1 MISFS
6 IHFLFC
12 NIFVSIIIGAIF
24 LVKKIAGKYLSGG
37 SQYRIWFLLPVILTI
52 PFLSIRPAGLSQL
65 ILLFRSA
72 KSILLPT
79 AVSAAPA
86 TAAHPLP
93 TSDWMN
99 DFSISVTRTSFP
111 TVSYLPFALW
121 ACGMLVMIF
130 FMLKSRIRLLE
141 IERSALPLQNQK
153 ARKLY
158 KKCVTEMG
166 IKRDIPV
173 YSTAFLKSPIIV
185 GMLRPRIYIPIQ
197 LISDYSET
205 DMRYMLLHELQH
217 YKHRDSFI
225 NCLMNIA
232 AIVYW
237 FNPAVWCALRQAR
250 SDREIACDTFVLQML
265 DADDYIGYG
274 NTLLNFAQKV
284 SRSPFSLVAGI
295 GGSAKQIRKRILN
308 IASYHPPTK
317 RLKIRERIL
326 FAIMI
331 ALLLESTAL
340 IPVLASDTRV
350 PLPADAV
357 VRMEDLSD
365 YFDGVE
371 GSFVLYNSNAGTWDI
386 YNEELATK
394 RFSPDSTYK
403 IYSALFALENQMI
416 TPSSSALKWDGQQYP
431 FPEWNQDQTLA
442 SAMYHSVNWYFQE
455 LDRQADFDTL
465 KDFYQRIDYG
475 NHDLSGGLPE
485 FWMESSLKI
494 SALEQVEL
502 LKKFYT
508 NEFHFESSSV
518 QAVKNSLRLSASGQA
533 VLSGK
538 TGTGIV
544 NGKSINGWF
553 IGYVEAADNTWFF
566 AANIQDSDQADS
578 TRASGIALSIL
589 ADKGIFR

>member
-12 NIFVSIIIGAIF
+12 NIFISFIIGAMI
-24 LVKKIAGKYLSGG
+24 LVKKILGKYLSSY
-37 SQYRIWFLLPVILTI
+37 SQYRIWFLLPVILSL
-52 PFLSIRPAGLSQL
+52 PFFSIRPAGLSQL
-65 ILLFRSA
+65 LLWFRSL
-72 KSILLPT
+72 KSILLP
-79 AVSAAPA
+79 AAAFAAPA

-111 TVSYLPFALW
+111 AVSYLPFALW
-121 ACGMLVMIF
+121 ACGMLAMIF
-130 FMLKSRIRLLE
+130 FLLKSRIRLFE
-141 IERSALPLQNQK
+141 IERSALPLQNQE

-158 KKCVTEMG
+158 KKCATEMG

-173 YSTAFLKSPIIV
+173 YSTAFLKSPVIV
-185 GMLRPRIYIPIQ
+185 GMLRPRIYIPIH
-197 LISDYSET
+197 LITDYNET

-217 YKHRDSFI
+217 YKHWDCLI
-225 NCLMNIA
+225 NCLMNLA

-237 FNPAVWCALRQAR
+237 FNPVVWCALKLAR

-274 NTLLNFAQKV
+274 NTLLNFAQKT
-284 SRSPFSLVAGI
+284 SRSPFSLAAGI
-295 GGSAKQIRKRILN
+295 GGSASQIRKRILN
-308 IASYHPPTK
+308 IASYHLPTRK
-317 RLKIRERIL
+317 CKIRESIL
-326 FAIMI
+326 FTVMI
-331 ALLLESTAL
+331 VLLLESTAL

-350 PLPADAV
+350 PLPAGAV

-371 GSFVLYNSNAGTWDI
+371 GSFVLYNSNADTWDI

-442 SAMYHSVNWYFQE
+442 SAMHHSVNWYFQE
-455 LDRQADFDTL
+455 LDRQADFDAL
-465 KDFYQRIDYG
+465 KDFYQRIAYG

-502 LKKFYT
+502 LKKLYT
-508 NEFHFESSSV
+508 NEFHFDNANV
-518 QAVKNSLRLSASGQA
+518 QAIRDSLTLSVSGEA

-538 TGTGIV
+538 TGTGVV
-544 NGKSINGWF
+544 NGKSSNGWL
-553 IGYVEAADNTWFF
+553 IGYVETISNTWFF
-566 AANIQDSDQADS
+566 ATNIQGSDHADS
-578 TRASGIALSIL
+578 TRASEITLRILS
-589 ADKGIFR
+589 DKGIYG

>member
-1 MISFS
+1 MISFTV
-6 IHFLFC
+6 HFLFC

-24 LVKKIAGKYLSGG
+24 LVKKIAVKYLSGG
-37 SQYRIWFLLPVILTI
+37 SQYHIWFLLPVILAI
-52 PFLSIRPAGLSQL
+52 PFLTIRPAGFSRLM
-65 ILLFRSA
+65 LLFRSA
-72 KSILLPT
+72 KSIFLPT

-111 TVSYLPFALW
+111 AADYLPFALW
-121 ACGMLVMIF
+121 ACGMLAMIF

-158 KKCVTEMG
+158 KKCVAEMG

-185 GMLRPRIYIPIQ
+185 GMLRPRIYIPLH
-197 LISDYSET
+197 LISDYNET

-232 AIVYW
+232 AVIYW

-265 DADDYIGYG
+265 DADDYVGYG
-274 NTLLNFAQKV
+274 NTLLNFAQKI
-284 SRSPFSLVAGI
+284 SHSPFSLAAGI
-295 GGSAKQIRKRILN
+295 GGSTKQIRKRILN

-317 RLKIRERIL
+317 RLRIRERIL

-331 ALLLESTAL
+331 VLLLESTAL

-350 PLPADAV
+350 PLPADAA
-357 VRMEDLSD
+357 VRMDDLSD

-371 GSFVLYNSNAGTWDI
+371 GTFVLYNSDADTWDI
-386 YNEELATK
+386 YNEELAGR

-403 IYSALFALENQMI
+403 IYSALSALESQAI

-431 FPEWNQDQTLA
+431 FPEWNQDQTLE
-442 SAMYHSVNWYFQE
+442 SAMRHSVNWYFQE
-455 LDRQADFDTL
+455 LDTQADLDTL
-465 KDFYQRIDYG
+465 KNFYQSIDYG
-475 NHDLSGGLPE
+475 NHDLSGGLPG
-485 FWMESSLKI
+485 FWMESTLKI

-502 LKKFYT
+502 LKKLYT
-508 NEFHFESSSV
+508 NEFHFESANV
-518 QAVKNSLRLSASGQA
+518 QAVKDSLKLSVSGQA

-538 TGTGIV
+538 TGTGVV
-544 NGKSINGWF
+544 NGRSVNGWF
-553 IGYVEAADNTWFF
+553 IGYVETDSNTWFF
-566 AANIQDSDQADS
+566 AANIQGSDHADS
-578 TRASGIALSIL
+578 TRASEIALNIL
-589 ADKGIFR
+589 ADKGIFG

>member
-1 MISFS
+1 MISFTV
-6 IHFLFC
+6 HFLFC

-37 SQYRIWFLLPVILTI
+37 SQYHIWFLLPVILAI
-52 PFLSIRPAGLSQL
+52 PFLTIRPAGFSRLML
-65 ILLFRSA
+65 WLRSIKA
-72 KSILLPT
+72 VVLPQ
-79 AVSAAPA
+79 AAASA
-86 TAAHPLP
+86 TAAAAD
-93 TSDWMN
+93 SFSSADWMKS
-99 DFSISVTRTSFP
+99 FGISVTKTSAP
-111 TVSYLPFALW
+111 AISYFPFALW
-121 ACGMLVMIF
+121 TGGMLAMIF
-130 FMLKSRIRLLE
+130 FMLKSRIRLLR
-141 IERSALPLQNQK
+141 IEHSALPLQNQR
-153 ARKLY
+153 AWALY
-158 KKCVTEMG
+158 KRCVTEMG

-185 GMLRPRIYIPIQ
+185 GMLRPRIYIPLH
-197 LISDYSET
+197 LISDYNET

-232 AIVYW
+232 AVVYW

-265 DADDYIGYG
+265 DADDYVGYG
-274 NTLLNFAQKV
+274 NTLLNFAQKI
-284 SRSPFSLVAGI
+284 SHSPFSLAAGI
-295 GGSAKQIRKRILN
+295 GGSTKQIRKRILN

-317 RLKIRERIL
+317 KLRIRERIL

-331 ALLLESTAL
+331 VLLLESTAL

-350 PLPADAV
+350 PLPADAA
-357 VRMEDLSD
+357 VRMDDLSD

-371 GSFVLYNSNAGTWDI
+371 GTFVLYNSDADTWDI
-386 YNEELATK
+386 YNEELAGR

-403 IYSALFALENQMI
+403 IYSALSALESQAI

-442 SAMYHSVNWYFQE
+442 SAMRHSVNWYFQE
-455 LDRQADFDTL
+455 LDTQADLDTL
-465 KDFYQRIDYG
+465 KNFYQSIDYG

-494 SALEQVEL
+494 SALEQVAL
-502 LKKFYT
+502 LKKLYT
-508 NEFHFESSSV
+508 NEFRFESANI
-518 QAVKNSLRLSASGQA
+518 QAVKDSLKLSVSGQA

-538 TGTGIV
+538 TGTGVV
-544 NGKSINGWF
+544 NGRSVNGWF
-553 IGYVEAADNTWFF
+553 IGYVETDSNTWFF
-566 AANIQDSDQADS
+566 AANIQGSDHADS
-578 TRASGIALSIL
+578 TRASEIALNIL
-589 ADKGIFR
+589 ADKGIFG

>member
-12 NIFVSIIIGAIF
+12 NIFISIIIGAMI
-24 LVKKIAGKYLSGG
+24 LVKKISRKHLS
-37 SQYRIWFLLPVILTI
+37 SYNQYRIWFLLPIILSL
-52 PFLSIRPAGLSQL
+52 PFFSIRPAGLSQL
-65 ILLFRSA
+65 ILWLRSA

-86 TAAHPLP
+86 TATHPLP

-111 TVSYLPFALW
+111 AVSYLPFALW
-121 ACGMLVMIF
+121 ACGMLAMIF
-130 FMLKSRIRLLE
+130 FMVKSRIRLLE
-141 IERSALPLQNQK
+141 IERSALLLQNQK

-158 KKCVTEMG
+158 KKCAAEMG

-185 GMLRPRIYIPIQ
+185 GMLRPRIYIPIH
-197 LISDYSET
+197 LISDYNET

-217 YKHRDSFI
+217 YKHWDCLI
-225 NCLMNIA
+225 NCLMNLA

-237 FNPAVWCALRQAR
+237 FNPVVWCALKQAR

-284 SRSPFSLVAGI
+284 SHSPFSLATGI

-357 VRMEDLSD
+357 VRIEDLSD

-371 GSFVLYNSNAGTWDI
+371 GSFVLYNSNSDTWDI

-455 LDRQADFDTL
+455 LDRQADFDAL
-465 KDFYQRIDYG
+465 KDFYQKIDYG

-502 LKKFYT
+502 LKKLYT
-508 NEFHFESSSV
+508 NEFHFDNANV
-518 QAVKNSLRLSASGQA
+518 QAVKDSLTLSVSGQA

-538 TGTGIV
+538 TGTGVV
-544 NGKSINGWF
+544 NGKNINGWL
-553 IGYVEAADNTWFF
+553 IGYVETISNTWFF
-566 AANIQDSDQADS
+566 ATNIQGSDHADS
-578 TRASGIALSIL
+578 TRASEITLSIL
-589 ADKGIFR
+589 SDKGIYG